1 VIPQVQV
8 HDLSAAIGVLSAM
21 ITPTVLILACGSLIM
36 TTSSRLVRAVD
47 RTREML
53 PAFEELAK
61 KETIDALDREKQSH
75 MFDQLA
81 RLTTRSRLLQL
92 ALMQL
97 YGGLALFLGTS
108 VAIGVQSLFLI
119 ESALT
124 PLALGFLGAALL
136 FASSILLM
144 IESRIALRANFAEMD
159 YIWRIT
165 QAHAPESHR
174 ERDPRLWA
182 IFR

>member
-1 VIPQVQV
+1 VIPHIQA
-8 HDLSAAIGVLSAM
+8 HDLSSAIGVLSAM
-21 ITPTVLILACGSLIM
+21 ITPTVMILACGSLIM

-61 KETIDALDREKQSH
+61 KENFDTIDAQKQSH

-92 ALMQL
+92 SLMQL
-97 YGGLALFLGTS
+97 YGALALFLGTS
-108 VAIGVQSLFLI
+108 VAIGVQSLFMI
-119 ESALT
+119 ESAWT

-136 FASSILLM
+136 LAASVMLM
-144 IESRIALRANFAEMD
+144 VESRIALKANFAEMD

-174 ERDPRLWA
+174 TRDPRFWGL
-182 IFR
+182 FR

>member
-1 VIPQVQV
+1 MIPQVQV
-8 HDLSAAIGVLSAM
+8 HDLNAAIGVLSAM

-61 KETIDALDREKQSH
+61 KEKFEQFDLEKQSH

-81 RLTTRSRLLQL
+81 RLTTRSRLLQVS
-92 ALMQL
+92 LMQL
-97 YGGLALFLGTS
+97 YGALALFLATS
-108 VAIGVQSLFLI
+108 VAIGVQSLFMI
-119 ESALT
+119 ESAIT
-124 PLALGFLGAALL
+124 PLTFGFLGAALL
-136 FASSILLM
+136 FASSVLLM
-144 IESRIALRANFAEMD
+144 FESRIALKANFSEMD

-174 ERDPRLWA
+174 SRDPRFWSL
-182 IFR
+182 FK